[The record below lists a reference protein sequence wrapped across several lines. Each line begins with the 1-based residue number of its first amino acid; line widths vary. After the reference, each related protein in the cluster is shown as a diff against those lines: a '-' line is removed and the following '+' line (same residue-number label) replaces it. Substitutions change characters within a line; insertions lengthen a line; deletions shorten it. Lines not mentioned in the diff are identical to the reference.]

1 MGGRPP
7 SRARPLFFARDTV
20 SLPAAGM
27 EDRLT
32 RYCAALAALML
43 LAGCGH
49 DESGNGVTAEEARQ
63 LDEAAN
69 MLDMSPDNLGADN
82 SQDQSNSIGDNAR

>member
-1 MGGRPP
+1 
-7 SRARPLFFARDTV
+7 
-20 SLPAAGM
+20 M

-32 RYCAALAALML
+32 RYCAVLAGLAL

-49 DESGNGVTAEEARQ
+49 GEGGNGVTAEESRQ

-69 MLDMSPDNLGADN
+69 MLDMSPDNLVVGADN
-82 SQDQSNSIGDNAR
+82 SQDQPNAIEDNAR